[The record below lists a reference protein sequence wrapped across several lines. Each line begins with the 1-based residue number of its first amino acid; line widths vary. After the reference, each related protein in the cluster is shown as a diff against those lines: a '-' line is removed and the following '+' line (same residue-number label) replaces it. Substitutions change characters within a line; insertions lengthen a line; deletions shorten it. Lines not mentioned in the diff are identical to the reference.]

1 MLWKLNFITIWVL
14 NSITEFWAEDENKTA
29 LQKQS
34 LIDQERHLALEMPT
48 LETAHTRRE
57 RERAHLQ
64 NNIKVKL
71 EQLKLSKT
79 YPSTWP

>member
-1 MLWKLNFITIWVL
+1 LMI
-14 NSITEFWAEDENKTA
+14 ENDT
-29 LQKQS
+29 LPYRCQP
-34 LIDQERHLALEMPT
+34 QERLESKG
-48 LETAHTRRE
+48 

-64 NNIKVKL
+64 NNIKAKP